1 MELKSPSKNIRI
13 VGIAGVL
20 AGIATIAMNAE
31 GFMHTFGVG
40 ILVGGLALFVLPSF
54 VTRSRK

>member
-13 VGIAGVL
+13 VGIAGMV
-20 AGIATIAMNAE
+20 AGVATLAMNAE

-40 ILVGGLALFVLPSF
+40 ILAGGLVLFVLPSF
-54 VTRSRK
+54 VTRRQK

>member
-13 VGIAGVL
+13 VGSAGVV
-20 AGIATIAMNAE
+20 AGVVTMAMNSE
-31 GFMHTFGVG
+31 GFMHTSGVG
-40 ILVGGLALFVLPSF
+40 ILTGGLVLLVLTVF

>member
-13 VGIAGVL
+13 VGIAGVV
-20 AGIATIAMNAE
+20 AGVATLAMNAE

-40 ILVGGLALFVLPSF
+40 ILAGGLVLFVLPSF
-54 VTRSRK
+54 VARCQK

>member
-13 VGIAGVL
+13 VGIAGMV
-20 AGIATIAMNAE
+20 AGVATLAMNAE

-40 ILVGGLALFVLPSF
+40 ILSGGLVLFVLPLF
-54 VTRSRK
+54 VTRRQK

>member
-13 VGIAGVL
+13 VGVAGVV
-20 AGIATIAMNAE
+20 AGVVTMATNAE

-40 ILVGGLALFVLPSF
+40 ILTGGLVLLVLTVF
-54 VTRSRK
+54 VTRARK

>member
-13 VGIAGVL
+13 VGTAGVV
-20 AGIATIAMNAE
+20 AGVATIAMNAE

-40 ILVGGLALFVLPSF
+40 ILAGGLTLLWLPLFA
-54 VTRSRK
+54 TRRRK